1 MHPDVNILNSH
12 RYYIIEDIETS
23 YYESYGGGEVNKPET
38 FMSLLKDLID
48 VLQRD
53 FHNGPRD
60 PRRGTGTFSRFDGDH
75 SIESLQFFTNACI
88 IRKSDDAQSP
98 AL

>member
-1 MHPDVNILNSH
+1 MH

-23 YYESYGGGEVNKPET
+23 YYKIYGGGEVNKPEA
-38 FMSLLKDLID
+38 FMTLLKDLID

-53 FHNGPRD
+53 FHDGPRD
-60 PRRGTGTFSRFDGDH
+60 PRRGTGTFSLFAGDH

-88 IRKSDDAQSP
+88 IRKSHDAEWP